1 MFRVKIGLTNLSVL
15 KKITKAN
22 AIVNQ
27 MTGNPY
33 FTNPNPSLAD
43 FSAKVGEMEST
54 KVQTEVIKKQYHK
67 QVSLQKKIEKEMDS
81 MLQQLASYVN
91 NASAGDSKKILSSGF
106 AVAAKPGAVREL
118 YMPEDFIAKTGDVE
132 GEVNLSWK
140 KLRRVGNHTYHVF
153 GRKYG
158 SQEKFKL
165 LAGTDQKKVA
175 IKGLESSGKYELYV
189 LGVKENVP
197 GPPSETV
204 VVKAG

>member
-15 KKITKAN
+15 KKIAKAD
-22 AIVNQ
+22 AIVKQ
-27 MTGNPY
+27 MTGNPN
-33 FTNPNPSLAD
+33 FTNPNPSIANM
-43 FSAKVGEMEST
+43 SAKISELESA

-106 AVAAKPGAVREL
+106 AVAAKPGTVREL
-118 YMPEDFIAKTGDVE
+118 YAPEDFIAKTGEEE
-132 GEVNLSWK
+132 GTVNLSWK
-140 KLRRVGNHTYHVF
+140 KLRRVGNHTYNAF

-165 LAGTDQKKVA
+165 LAGTDQKKVV
-175 IKGLESSGKYELYV
+175 ITGLESSAKYELYV
-189 LGVKENVP
+189 LSVKENVP

>member
-1 MFRVKIGLTNLSVL
+1 MIRVKIGLTNLSVL

-43 FSAKVGEMEST
+43 LSAKVGEMEST

-67 QVSLQKKIEKEMDS
+67 QVNLQKKIEKEMDS
-81 MLQQLASYVN
+81 MMQQLASYVN
-91 NASAGDSKKILSSGF
+91 NASTGDSKKILSSGF
-106 AVAAKPGAVREL
+106 AVAAKPGTVREL
-118 YMPEDFIAKTGDVE
+118 YTPEDFIAKTGEEEGDVI
-132 GEVNLSWK
+132 LSWK

-165 LAGTDQKKVA
+165 LAGTDQKKVV

>member
-1 MFRVKIGLTNLSVL
+1 MVKVKLGLKNLSVL
-15 KKITKAN
+15 NKITKAG
-22 AIVNQ
+22 AIVDQ
-27 MTGNPY
+27 MTGNPN

-43 FSAKVGEMEST
+43 LSAKVVEMEST
-54 KVQTEVIKKQYHK
+54 KVQTEVIKKQYHT
-67 QVSLQKKIEKEMDS
+67 QVNLQKKVQKELDS
-81 MLQQLASYVN
+81 MIKQLASYIN
-91 NASAGDSKKILSSGF
+91 NVAAGDSKKILSSGF
-106 AVAAKPGAVREL
+106 DVAAKPGAVREL
-118 YMPEDFIAKTGDVE
+118 YMPEDFIATTGEKE

-165 LAGTDQKKVA
+165 MAGTDQKKVI

>member
-1 MFRVKIGLTNLSVL
+1 MVKVKLGLKNLSVL

-27 MTGNPY
+27 MTGNPN
-33 FTNPNPSLAD
+33 FTNPNPSLANM
-43 FSAKVGEMEST
+43 SAKISELESA
-54 KVQTEVIKKQYHK
+54 KVQTEVIKKQYHT
-67 QVSLQKKIEKEMDS
+67 QVNLQKKVQTELDS
-81 MLQQLASYVN
+81 MIKQLASYVN
-91 NASAGDSKKILSSGF
+91 NASTGDSKKILSSGF
-106 AVAAKPGAVREL
+106 AVAAKPGMVREL
-118 YMPEDFIAKTGDVE
+118 YPPEDFIAKTGDEE

-140 KLRRVGNHTYHVF
+140 KLRRVGNHTYHAF